1 MLKSRKGNGVFPRKS
16 YAILAWAV
24 MSVSGIAAAQ
34 STSGNLVYIEQVGST
49 NTITI
54 EQVGGGNSVGGTAGT
69 IAVGGNGVTT
79 LIPTAAS
86 SSNYGTITGNSNI
99 VGITQTGDS
108 NTAQYNI
115 RGGNNT
121 YNSTV
126 TGNSNQTNLTI
137 GSQGAANNTQ
147 NVITETVVGDSN
159 TIIQQ
164 VTGTQIASLIYITG
178 NSNQVTNSLL
188 SSRGSVSNTISG
200 NFNITNSQ
208 QIDGAGING
217 HQLVMNTIGDYNSIT
232 TQQQG
237 MNDTTVNIATTG
249 SNNTITVRSS
259 STAIS
264 NPVSA
269 IPR

>member
-1 MLKSRKGNGVFPRKS
+1 MSKSIKGNGVFPRKL
-16 YAILAWAV
+16 YAILALAAMPMSGMAV
-24 MSVSGIAAAQ
+24 AQ
-34 STSGNLVYIEQVGST
+34 STSGNLVYIEQVGSG

-54 EQVGGGNSVGGTAGT
+54 EQVGSGNSVGGTAGT
-69 IAVGGNGVTT
+69 ITVAGTGITT
-79 LIPTAAS
+79 LVPTAAS
-86 SSNYGTITGNSNI
+86 SSNYGTITGNNNI
-99 VGITQTGDS
+99 VGKTQTGDN

-126 TGNSNQTNLTI
+126 TGNNNQTNLTI
-137 GSQGAANNTQ
+137 GTQGAANNTQ

-164 VTGTQIASLIYITG
+164 VTGTQIASLTSITG
-178 NSNQVTNSLL
+178 NNNQVTNSLL
-188 SSRGSVSNTISG
+188 SNRGSVSNTISG

-208 QIDGAGING
+208 QTDGAGANG
-217 HQLVMNTIGDYNSIT
+217 HQLVMNTLGDYNSIT

-237 MNDTTVNIATTG
+237 MNDTTVNVSTIG

>member
-1 MLKSRKGNGVFPRKS
+1 MVLRKKGIGAFPRK
-16 YAILAWAV
+16 YCAILAMAA
-24 MSVSGIAAAQ
+24 MPLSGMAAAQ
-34 STSGNLVYIEQVGST
+34 SMTGNLVYIEQVGST
-49 NTITI
+49 NTVTI

-79 LIPTAAS
+79 LTPTAAS

-99 VGITQTGDS
+99 IGITQTGDS

-121 YNSTV
+121 YMSNV
-126 TGNSNQTNLTI
+126 FGNSNQTNLNI
-137 GSQGAANNTQ
+137 GNLSSANNTQ
-147 NVITETVVGDSN
+147 NVVTETITGDSN

-164 VTGTQIASLIYITG
+164 ITGTQINSVTTITG

-188 SSRGSVSNTISG
+188 SSRGSVSNTIGG

-217 HQLVMNTIGDYNSIT
+217 HQLVMNTVGDYNSIT

-237 MNDTTVNIATTG
+237 TNDTTVNILTTG

>member
-1 MLKSRKGNGVFPRKS
+1 M
-16 YAILAWAV
+16 
-24 MSVSGIAAAQ
+24 
-34 STSGNLVYIEQVGST
+34 
-49 NTITI
+49 
-54 EQVGGGNSVGGTAGT
+54 
-69 IAVGGNGVTT
+69 
-79 LIPTAAS
+79 
-86 SSNYGTITGNSNI
+86 
-99 VGITQTGDS
+99 GITQTGDS

-115 RGGNNT
+115 RGGNNI
-121 YNSTV
+121 YSSIV

-137 GSQGAANNTQ
+137 GTQGAANNTL
-147 NVITETVVGDSN
+147 NNITETIVGDSN

-164 VTGTQIASLIYITG
+164 ITGTEIVSFTSITG

-188 SSRGSVSNTISG
+188 SSRGTISNTISG

-217 HQLVMNTIGDYNSIT
+217 HQLVMNTLGDYNSIT

-237 MNDTTVNIATTG
+237 MNDTTINISTTG

-259 STAIS
+259 STAIA

-269 IPR
+269 ISR